1 MKKINY
7 YEVLI
12 WTFVIGI
19 LLTIAI
25 PSQAQQW
32 MAVTTIN
39 KVTTI
44 AGEDLEPGEV

>member
-25 PSQAQQW
+25 QSQAQQC
-32 MAVTTIN
+32 MVVTTIN
-39 KVTTI
+39 KTTSV
-44 AGEDLEPGEV
+44 AG